1 MFEVTVNREF
11 GRIVVRTDDPSV
23 KYMFE
28 SVIQEKTYVRKN
40 WIMLTKNIKIYR
52 NQNDIKDDDG
62 NFIFILNYGWAS
74 YVLRVFKS
82 YLSVSDYNSLVR
94 LLMSDTVRTIPF
106 PGLRDYQN
114 SDVLHLLRYNLGLL
128 SCYTSYGYFKQPHYI
143 LNSETSGN
151 IGEVCDDNA
160 EIIGEITEGSSTS

>member
-1 MFEVTVNREF
+1 MFSVEVNKEF

-40 WIMLTKNIKIYR
+40 WIMLTKNIKIYD
-52 NQNDIKDDDG
+52 NEKDIKDDDG
-62 NFIFILNYGWAS
+62 NFIFIFHYGWAS
-74 YVLRVFKS
+74 YLLRVFKS
-82 YLSVSDYNSLVR
+82 YLSVSDYNDLVR

-114 SDVLHLLRYNLGLL
+114 SDVLHLLRYNVGLL
-128 SCYTSYGYFKQPHYI
+128 SCYTSFGIGKRLKNKKY
-143 LNSETSGN
+143 GN
-151 IGEVCDDNA
+151 IKTNR
-160 EIIGEITEGSSTS
+160 

>member
-1 MFEVTVNREF
+1 MGVTYNGLKQNIIMFSVEVNKEF

-74 YVLRVFKS
+74 YILRVFKS
-82 YLSVSDYNSLVR
+82 YLSVSDYNGLVR

-114 SDVLHLLRYNLGLL
+114 SDVLHLLRYRISLC
-128 SCYTSYGYFKQPHYI
+128 SCYTSYGGSDQTLK
-143 LNSETSGN
+143 LNKT
-151 IGEVCDDNA
+151 CQQ
-160 EIIGEITEGSSTS
+160 EIRYLNQQKS